1 MQYNNNTETEIIDN
15 KSLFSNIK
23 KNKKVRKWREIA
35 ALKSRRKLLK
45 ELQEIDPT
53 FSFSAND
60 LI

>member
-1 MQYNNNTETEIIDN
+1 MLYNNNTETEITDN

-23 KNKKVRKWREIA
+23 KNQKVRKWQEIA